1 MTKKKKSPCGSK
13 SAVVGSKCAA
23 EKINLYF
30 YPPKSI
36 MSVEEINMNIK
47 TESLRGYGFP
57 VYLHYSN
64 ENPQGAFIAV
74 ALDEEEVWADSNA
87 EIGNGVPASVWHGV
101 VRRIPISPFCDGDA
115 LADFMESDEAR
126 ALIQRMLDGATV
138 KRDQSYNWTGQLSDD
153 AREAEDELSRL
164 ALEVRQNVV
173 WSAEEYLDGVRH
185 EYIGK
190 YRTLLQAGKVDVRAE
205 AEQIE
210 ADNPTDGDGTTLML
224 RKVEGFVERCIQE
237 AGEE

>member
-1 MTKKKKSPCGSK
+1 MTQLELIIVFLGKAEAALVQYLNTCDCEHQWPAPSS
-13 SAVVGSKCAA
+13 SA
-23 EKINLYF
+23 
-30 YPPKSI
+30 
-36 MSVEEINMNIK
+36 
-47 TESLRGYGFP
+47 
-57 VYLHYSN
+57 
-64 ENPQGAFIAV
+64 
-74 ALDEEEVWADSNA
+74 W
-87 EIGNGVPASVWHGV
+87 
-101 VRRIPISPFCDGDA
+101 
-115 LADFMESDEAR
+115 
-126 ALIQRMLDGATV
+126 
-138 KRDQSYNWTGQLSDD
+138 
-153 AREAEDELSRL
+153 L